1 VTCEE
6 GYEEE
11 EEEKKEQNKETYKP
25 QGFVLAA
32 ASSSVVGP
40 RFSTRVH
47 FISSSYNTYIS
58 FLFLFIFIPF
68 HSIDYS
74 LFDIEIL

>member
-1 VTCEE
+1 V
-6 GYEEE
+6 
-11 EEEKKEQNKETYKP
+11 KKGTRRRRKRRRNKIRKRTTSRA
-25 QGFVLAA
+25 QGFVLA

>member
-1 VTCEE
+1 V
-6 GYEEE
+6 
-11 EEEKKEQNKETYKP
+11 KKGTRRRKRKRRRNKIRKRTTSRA

-68 HSIDYS
+68 HR
-74 LFDIEIL
+74 LFFV